1 MTTEKLNKISFMS
14 QAHFDEMGSTEDQN
28 ISLVSG
34 VAVAGTKKDVI
45 SATVN
50 VTATYTA
57 PADGYIQVS
66 GTTTSSGWYYI
77 SNTSTGLTININCQ
91 SGGFYNHMRVAKGDV
106 VTLFQNNGTI
116 KEYAFY
122 YDK

>member
-1 MTTEKLNKISFMS
+1 MLNGFSNTHHLTAS
-14 QAHFDEMGSTEDQN
+14 QFEYLKGTNPEDN
-28 ISLVSG
+28 YFVSS
-34 VAVAGTKKDVI
+34 VAVAGTKKEVI
-45 SATVN
+45 PATVN
-50 VTATYTA
+50 VTTKYTA

-66 GTTTSSGWYYI
+66 GTTTSGGYYYI
-77 SNTSTGLTININCQ
+77 NNTSTGLIININSQ